1 MPVLLDHT
9 IIGTAGHIDHGKTAL
24 IKALTG
30 TDTDTLAEEK
40 KRGIT
45 IELGF
50 AFLDAPELAKQVIF
64 IDVPGHEKLIK
75 TMVAGASN
83 IDAVLFVIAADEGI
97 GVQTIEHLDILNL
110 LGISDGIIALT
121 KVDLVD
127 DEHVRAVTED
137 IRSLVSDT
145 FLAEAPIIPVSSVT
159 RVGVAEVKSKLVETA
174 RKVKERADG
183 GIFRMPIDRAFAMQG
198 FGAVIAGTIL
208 SGKVNVGDKLEILP
222 DGLMARVRGIQIRG
236 ESLQQSPIGTRTAV
250 NLQDVKKEQLRRGQC
265 ACTPGMLK
273 ATTRVDTNF
282 HLLKSYGEPL
292 KNRTRIRL
300 HVAADEVIGRVV
312 LLDRDAMDPGQTAP
326 VQFALESP
334 TVTLPKDRFVIRT
347 FSSVR
352 TVGGGVILDAFA
364 TAHKKQD
371 EDAIDALRVI
381 PGSVSDAAEHAFRR
395 SRKPLGLTDAAA
407 ITGEGEDEIVE
418 AMEDLLSTERIVR
431 ISTADAVD
439 FRKDL
444 FLHTEIYGDLADQ
457 LTSAIAAYYRQNPYR
472 QYMPASGLQ
481 SEFLRLADR
490 SIYDAILRD
499 LGGCGL
505 LSVKRTKVGLADRI
519 IEWKPGEEDLARQ
532 IEALFERAGY
542 STPPDEEVIESLKAN
557 PRAYANVMTA
567 LLDQGQLVRIH
578 ERVTYHARI
587 FQSALGVVRSHIREH
602 GSITA
607 AELRDKLDVTRKYAV
622 AILEY
627 LDGAQVTKR
636 IGDKRVLTEK
646 YRPGAATEASK

>member
-1 MPVLLDHT
+1 MPVSLSHS

-30 TDTDTLAEEK
+30 TDTDTLSEEK

-83 IDAVLFVIAADEGI
+83 LDAVLFVIAADEGI

-121 KVDLVD
+121 KIDLVD
-127 DEHVRAVTED
+127 DDHIRSVTED

-145 FLAEAPIIPVSSVT
+145 FLADAPIIPVSSVT
-159 RVGVAEVKSKLVETA
+159 GAGVADVKAKLVETA

-208 SGKVNVGDKLEILP
+208 SGKVNVGDKVEILP

-236 ESLQQSPIGTRTAV
+236 ESLQYSPIGTRTAV
-250 NLQDVKKEQLRRGQC
+250 NLQDVKKEQLRRGQTAC
-265 ACTPGMLK
+265 APGVLK
-273 ATTRVDTNF
+273 PTTRVDTTF

-312 LLDRDAMDPGQTAP
+312 LLDRDVLEPGQTAT

-334 TVTLPKDRFVIRT
+334 TVTLPKDRFVIRS
-347 FSSVR
+347 FSSMK
-352 TVGGGVILDAFA
+352 TVGGGVIVDAFA
-364 TAHKKQD
+364 PQKKRSDDADTATAD
-371 EDAIDALRVI
+371 DVIERALLK
-381 PGSVSDAAEHAFRR
+381 
-395 SRKPLGLTDAAA
+395 SRKQMGVTDIAGV
-407 ITGEGEDEIVE
+407 TGEGQEEIVPALE
-418 AMEDLLSTERIVR
+418 ELLTSQQIVR
-431 ISTADAVD
+431 ISAGGAVD
-439 FRKDL
+439 FSKDH
-444 FLHTEIYGDLADQ
+444 FLHSDVFADLTRQ
-457 LTSAIAAYYRQNPYR
+457 LTSMIATYYDRNPYR
-472 QYMPASGLQ
+472 QYMPVSGLQ
-481 SEFLRLADR
+481 SEFLRIADKAV
-490 SIYDAILRD
+490 YEAIIRD
-499 LGGCGL
+499 LERRQL
-505 LSVKRTKVGLADRI
+505 LSAKRTKVGLTDRKI
-519 IEWKPGEEDLARQ
+519 GWKPGEEDLATRV
-532 IEALFERAGY
+532 EELFERAGY
-542 STPPDEEVIESLKAN
+542 STPPDEDAIEMLSAN
-557 PRAYANVMTA
+557 PQAYENVMTA
-567 LLDQGQLVRIH
+567 LLDQARLVRIK
-578 ERVTYHARI
+578 ERVVYPAKT
-587 FQSALGVVRSHIREH
+587 FQSAVNIIRNHIREN

-622 AILEY
+622 ALLEY

-646 YRPGAATEASK
+646 YHTPGGTK